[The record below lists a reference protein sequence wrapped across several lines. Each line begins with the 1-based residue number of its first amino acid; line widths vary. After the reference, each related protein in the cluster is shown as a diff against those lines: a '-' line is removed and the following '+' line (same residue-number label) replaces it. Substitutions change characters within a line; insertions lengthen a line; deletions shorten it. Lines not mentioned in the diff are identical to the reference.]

1 MFRIAEFLRRE
12 KLSLLRRLQ
21 SSLKSSVTT
30 SSLSVSRENRIGSE
44 RLASLDPFR
53 THRRE
58 QKFAARDN
66 DHREAMKVF
75 LDSLNAALS
84 SSSLQQSEIELGLP
98 TNSLVAET
106 IRTPMNNGKEGK
118 KIGIHPNESFDQ
130 TPEVEERTGSNSK
143 IASQNKNVNR
153 LNLLLSRA
161 VRRKN
166 VQKSVTLFEQAVEND
181 QLIEPGLVSKLFFLV
196 SKSDP
201 IAAYENMRYYHLH
214 PDTSETSIDM
224 YRRLCNSVASLDPR
238 QYPQRKMVHFV
249 ECLLRDLEEMEND
262 QKAQLLP
269 NLIVSL
275 VRQRS
280 VSIGPYANTLY
291 DYMISNE
298 MEMTPGWLNK
308 LLSSSKYNRQE
319 DLPFHDVLARLIS
332 KGFPPH
338 PLTSIPVVHNM
349 FPYTDTQQMRVALQA
364 LLDLHASFDEDVDPS
379 SNAAMYEHYKIDRS
393 TLEMISTGAAQKGD
407 PELIMLVWEVLETL
421 GYNPTEH
428 LFENTIVAFAC
439 NESALVDAFAAVSA
453 MKEAG
458 FEVSR
463 ALIRSVSRAIR
474 SKRWHVTNAFEL
486 LTESNQEDLICLEN
500 FNIVMSSYAERG
512 DVNDVLRVMQTI
524 RDIDLQPNQDS
535 YAFAME
541 VLGKDLHRRK
551 SSKDKSLVHKNIEK
565 ASSLLASME
574 EEGVQPSADFVRN
587 YVELLCMG
595 NELNTATE
603 LIQDCLATDGMRSV
617 ISNKTLYRAAIAHAD
632 VGNMDIAKGLAAQTS
647 ELIPVLIRKIKSKEQ
662 RFLHLKS
669 IR

>member
-1 MFRIAEFLRRE
+1 
-12 KLSLLRRLQ
+12 
-21 SSLKSSVTT
+21 
-30 SSLSVSRENRIGSE
+30 
-44 RLASLDPFR
+44 LDPFR

-58 QKFAARDN
+58 QQFAVQDN

-84 SSSLQQSEIELGLP
+84 SSSLQQSEIELRLP
-98 TNSLVAET
+98 TNTLVSET
-106 IRTPMNNGKEGK
+106 IRTPMTNGVEANEMIIDTKEN
-118 KIGIHPNESFDQ
+118 IDQ
-130 TPEVEERTGSNSK
+130 TPEVKERKVSNSNSALDSMEAAD
-143 IASQNKNVNR
+143 ASQNKKVNK
-153 LNLLLSRA
+153 LNLLLTRA
-161 VRRKN
+161 VRRNN
-166 VQKSVTLFEQAVEND
+166 VKKSVNLFEQAVEYD
-181 QLIEPGLVSKLFFLV
+181 QLVEPELVSKLFFLV
-196 SKSDP
+196 SRRDP
-201 IAAYENMRYYHLH
+201 IAAYEIMRYYHLH
-214 PDTSETSIDM
+214 PDTSETRIDM

-238 QYPQRKMVHFV
+238 QYPQRQMVQFV
-249 ECLLRDLEEMEND
+249 ECLLGDLEEMEDD

-269 NLIVSL
+269 GLIVSL

-291 DYMISNE
+291 DYMISND
-298 MEMTPGWLNK
+298 MEMASGWLNK

-332 KGFPPH
+332 KGVPPH
-338 PLTSIPVVHNM
+338 PLTAIPVVHNM

-364 LLDLHASFDEDVDPS
+364 LLDLHANCDEDVDPS
-379 SNAAMYEHYKIDRS
+379 SNAALYEHYRIDRS
-393 TLEMISTGAAQKGD
+393 TLEMISTGAAHKGD

-439 NESALVDAFAAVSA
+439 NESGLADAFAAVSA

-474 SKRWHVTNAFEL
+474 SKRWHVDSAFEL
-486 LTESNQEDLICLEN
+486 LTESNDEDLICLEN

-512 DVNDVLRVMQTI
+512 DVNEVLRVMQTI
-524 RDIDLQPNQDS
+524 REFDLQPNEDS

-551 SSKDKSLVHKNIEK
+551 SSNDKSLVHKNIEK

-574 EEGVQPSADFVRN
+574 KEGVQPSADFVRN

-603 LIQDCLATDGMRSV
+603 LIQDCLATDSMRSV
-617 ISNKTLYRAAIAHAD
+617 VSNKTLYRAAMAHAD
-632 VGNMDIAKGLAAQTS
+632 VGNIEISKELAAQTS
-647 ELIPVLIRKIKSKEQ
+647 EVIPVLIRKIKSKEQ
-662 RFLHLKS
+662 RLLHLKS